1 MIKCLKISYKVN
13 LQKITKKKFA
23 FFFAF
28 LTSKPVIFY
37 VLNTWDNLNSYF

>member
-1 MIKCLKISYKVN
+1 MIKCLKEVN

-23 FFFAF
+23 FLMAF